1 MATQEEQLVMAGD
14 EAGAVLSGS
23 AFNSVINEL
32 VERSFQTFV
41 NTEPADKDKRE
52 YAYNHYRALV
62 DVVDTLKQRVQ
73 VRDSIVEQQN
83 GDNSQEETAPWTT
96 SKT

>member
-14 EAGAVLSGS
+14 EAGAVLSSS

-73 VRDSIVEQQN
+73 VRDSIIEQQN
-83 GDNSQEETAPWTT
+83 GDNSQEETAP
-96 SKT
+96 

>member
-1 MATQEEQLVMAGD
+1 MPNQEEQLVMAGD

-23 AFNSVINEL
+23 AFNSVINDL
-32 VERSFQTFV
+32 VERAFQNFV
-41 NTEPADKDKRE
+41 NSEPEDKDKRE
-52 YAYNHYRALV
+52 HAYSHYRALV

-83 GDNSQEETAPWTT
+83 GETSQEEPAP
-96 SKT
+96 

>member
-1 MATQEEQLVMAGD
+1 MPNQEEQLVMAGD

-32 VERSFQTFV
+32 VERTFQTFV
-41 NTEPADKDKRE
+41 NTDPADKDKRE

-73 VRDSIVEQQN
+73 VRDSIIEQQN
-83 GDNSQEETAPWTT
+83 GDNSQEEPAP
-96 SKT
+96 

>member
-23 AFNSVINEL
+23 AFNSVINDL
-32 VERSFQTFV
+32 VERTFQTFV

-73 VRDSIVEQQN
+73 VRDSIIEQQN
-83 GDNSQEETAPWTT
+83 GDNSQEETAP
-96 SKT
+96 

>member
-1 MATQEEQLVMAGD
+1 MSTQEEQLVVAGD

-83 GDNSQEETAPWTT
+83 GDNSQEETAP
-96 SKT
+96 

>member
-1 MATQEEQLVMAGD
+1 MPTQEEQLVMAGD

-32 VERSFQTFV
+32 VERAFQTFV

-73 VRDSIVEQQN
+73 VRDSIIEQQN
-83 GDNSQEETAPWTT
+83 GDNSQEETAP
-96 SKT
+96 

>member
-1 MATQEEQLVMAGD
+1 MPTQEEQLVVAGD
-14 EAGAVLSGS
+14 EARTILDST

-32 VERSFQTFV
+32 VERTFQSFV
-41 NTEPADKDKRE
+41 NTQPGDQDKRE
-52 YAYNHYRALV
+52 DAYSHYRALV

-83 GDNSQEETAPWTT
+83 GETSQEESAP
-96 SKT
+96 

>member
-1 MATQEEQLVMAGD
+1 MSTQEEQLVVAGD

-32 VERSFQTFV
+32 VERTFQTFV
-41 NTEPADKDKRE
+41 NTEPFDQDKRE
-52 YAYNHYRALV
+52 QAYNHYRALV

-83 GDNSQEETAPWTT
+83 ADNRQEETAP
-96 SKT
+96 

>member
-1 MATQEEQLVMAGD
+1 MTTQEEQLVVAGD
-14 EAGAVLSGS
+14 EAGAVLNGS
-23 AFNSVINEL
+23 AFNSVINDL
-32 VERSFQTFV
+32 VERTFQTFV

-73 VRDSIVEQQN
+73 VRDSIIEQQN
-83 GDNSQEETAPWTT
+83 GDNSQEETAP
-96 SKT
+96 

>member
-32 VERSFQTFV
+32 VERTFQTFV
-41 NTEPADKDKRE
+41 NTDPADKDKRE

-73 VRDSIVEQQN
+73 VRDSIIEQQN
-83 GDNSQEETAPWTT
+83 GDNSQEETAP
-96 SKT
+96 

>member
-1 MATQEEQLVMAGD
+1 MPTQEEQLVMAGD

-32 VERSFQTFV
+32 VERAFQTFV

-73 VRDSIVEQQN
+73 VRGSIIEQQN
-83 GDNSQEETAPWTT
+83 GDNSQEETAP
-96 SKT
+96 

>member
-1 MATQEEQLVMAGD
+1 MPNQEEQLVMAGD
-14 EAGAVLSGS
+14 EAGALLSGS

-32 VERSFQTFV
+32 VEKAFQTFV

-73 VRDSIVEQQN
+73 VRDSIIEQQN
-83 GDNSQEETAPWTT
+83 GDNSQEEPAP
-96 SKT
+96 

>member
-32 VERSFQTFV
+32 VEKAFQTFV

-73 VRDSIVEQQN
+73 VRDSIIEQQN
-83 GDNSQEETAPWTT
+83 GDNSQEEPAP
-96 SKT
+96 

>member
-1 MATQEEQLVMAGD
+1 MPTQEEQLVMAGD
-14 EAGAVLSGS
+14 GAGAVLSGS

-83 GDNSQEETAPWTT
+83 GDNSQEETAP
-96 SKT
+96 

>member
-1 MATQEEQLVMAGD
+1 MPTQEEQLVMAGD

-23 AFNSVINEL
+23 AINSVINEL
-32 VERSFQTFV
+32 VERAFQTFV

-73 VRDSIVEQQN
+73 VRDSIIEQQN
-83 GDNSQEETAPWTT
+83 GDNSQEETAP
-96 SKT
+96 

>member
-1 MATQEEQLVMAGD
+1 MPTQEEQLVMAGD

-32 VERSFQTFV
+32 VERTFQTFV
-41 NTEPADKDKRE
+41 NTDPADKDKRE

-73 VRDSIVEQQN
+73 VRDSIIEQQN
-83 GDNSQEETAPWTT
+83 GDNSQEEPAP
-96 SKT
+96 

>member
-52 YAYNHYRALV
+52 HAYNHYRALV

-83 GDNSQEETAPWTT
+83 GDNSQEETAP
-96 SKT
+96 

>member
-1 MATQEEQLVMAGD
+1 MPTQEEQLVVAGD
-14 EAGAVLSGS
+14 EAGAVLNGS

-32 VERSFQTFV
+32 VERAFQTFV

-73 VRDSIVEQQN
+73 VRDSIIEQQN
-83 GDNSQEETAPWTT
+83 GDNSQEEPAP
-96 SKT
+96 